1 MWLYQVFKLFALTHR
16 CFSPPK
22 SVSDKSQCRA
32 NVVHTD
38 NPHTHQMISLD
49 SAEFEGSDNHTSEQ
63 YNLDTCPSKSGNM
76 RNPSDYLS

>member
-1 MWLYQVFKLFALTHR
+1 M
-16 CFSPPK
+16 
-22 SVSDKSQCRA
+22 
-32 NVVHTD
+32 D
-38 NPHTHQMISLD
+38 NPHTHQMFSLD